1 MKWGGRQLIMR
12 TPNPINHRNISM
24 RQIQP
29 HTVTRLLLDWR
40 NGDQAAL
47 DHLLPLVYQ
56 ELHRR
61 AMIFMNREPPGHI
74 LQPTALI
81 NEVYLRLVD
90 QSQVVCEDRNDFLA
104 VCANLMRQIL
114 VDMARARMAAKR
126 GGGLP
131 QAPLEEAMLASRSLD
146 AELLALNDALDTLSA
161 LNDRQ
166 GRVVILRYFGGLTV
180 EETALALQV
189 SVETV
194 KRDWKLAKVWLFRE
208 LNRKQSEAPE

>member
-1 MKWGGRQLIMR
+1 MKWGRRQLIMR
-12 TPNPINHRNISM
+12 APNPINHRNISM

-126 GGGLP
+126 GGDLH
-131 QAPLEEAMLASRSLD
+131 QAPLEEAMLASRNLD

>member
-1 MKWGGRQLIMR
+1 MDQL
-12 TPNPINHRNISM
+12 
-24 RQIQP
+24 QP
-29 HTVTRLLLDWR
+29 RTVTRLLLDWR

-47 DHLLPLVYQ
+47 DQLLPLVYQ

-61 AMIFMNREPPGHI
+61 AMIFMSRERPGHT

-90 QSQVVCEDRNDFLA
+90 EGQMAWEDRNDFFA

-114 VDMARARMAAKR
+114 VDVARARMAAKR
-126 GGGLP
+126 GGGR
-131 QAPLEEAMLASRSLD
+131 QAPLEEAMSVSQDQD
-146 AELLALNDALDTLSA
+146 AELIALDEALDALSA
-161 LNDRQ
+161 LNARQ

-180 EETALALQV
+180 EETAKALNV
-189 SVETV
+189 SPETV

-208 LNRKQSEAPE
+208 LNRT

>member
-1 MKWGGRQLIMR
+1 
-12 TPNPINHRNISM
+12 M

-29 HTVTRLLLDWR
+29 HTVTRLLVDWR

-47 DHLLPLVYQ
+47 DQLLPLVYQ

-61 AMIFMNREPPGHI
+61 AMIFMHREPPGHT

-131 QAPLEEAMLASRSLD
+131 QAPLEEAMLASRNLD

-161 LNDRQ
+161 LNARQ
-166 GRVVILRYFGGLTV
+166 ARVVILRYFGGLTV
-180 EETALALQV
+180 EETARALDV
-189 SVETV
+189 SVETI